1 MRVAVEQE
9 QVEERKAKVTTMRSI
24 LREALIVE
32 PSMPNLLSIVFF
44 PLGRSEP
51 RTEKLGQEEL
61 FWAAEGGEKI
71 Y

>member
-32 PSMPNLLSIVFF
+32 PSMLQLLIIVFF
-44 PLGRSEP
+44 PLERSEP

>member
-32 PSMPNLLSIVFF
+32 PSMFNLLIIVFF
-44 PLGRSEP
+44 PVGRSEP
-51 RTEKLGQEEL
+51 MIEKLSQEEL
-61 FWAAEGGEKI
+61 FGATEGGEKTC
-71 Y
+71 